1 MEKFEQSLGRD
12 DLAPLNLNQ
21 KEPKKVRRAPADA
34 AAPTS
39 EPNPKPRV
47 RSADSDDFDHERH
60 GSLGIKKR

>member
-21 KEPKKVRRAPADA
+21 KEPKKVRRAAAA

-39 EPNPKPRV
+39 EHNPKPRV